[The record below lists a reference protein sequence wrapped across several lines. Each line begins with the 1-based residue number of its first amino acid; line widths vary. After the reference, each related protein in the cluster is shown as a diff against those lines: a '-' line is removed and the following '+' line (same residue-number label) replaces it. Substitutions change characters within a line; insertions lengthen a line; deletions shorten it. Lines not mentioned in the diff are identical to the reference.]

1 MTKHQFHLNEKINK
15 IMSFNNHVVIEY
27 YFPKEGKF
35 DDVLE
40 ISKKSL
46 QIFQNG
52 IEGLQMAQVLK
63 PTTKNGPIGMLSIW
77 DSKEFLG
84 KMLKNMDGSMKI
96 EIENVKKWTSKIE
109 FQMFDGVDGWHMS

>member
-1 MTKHQFHLNEKINK
+1 MN
-15 IMSFNNHVVIEY
+15 FNNYVVIEY

-46 QIFQNG
+46 QMFQSG

-63 PTTKNGPIGMLSIW
+63 PTAKNGPIGMMSIW
-77 DSKEFLG
+77 DSKDSLG
-84 KMLKNMDGSMKI
+84 NLLKNMDSSLKE
-96 EIENVKKWTSKIE
+96 EIKNVKEWTTKIE
-109 FQMFDGVDGWHMS
+109 FQMFDGVDGWHKI